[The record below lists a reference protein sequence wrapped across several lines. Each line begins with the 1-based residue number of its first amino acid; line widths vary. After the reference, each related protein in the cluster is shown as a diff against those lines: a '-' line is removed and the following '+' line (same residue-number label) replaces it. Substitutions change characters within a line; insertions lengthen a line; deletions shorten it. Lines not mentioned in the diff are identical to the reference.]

1 MSRRPLLQCCSSHL
15 AHYDAKGYRGIGEL
29 NEAMNK
35 FDSKI
40 ILDPMIFSGARF
52 QHSLEERLERIIS
65 ASGAQSPLVPH
76 VVTDMRGSWLSI
88 TPSNRPSK
96 DLAQ

>member
-76 VVTDMRGSWLSI
+76 VVTGMRGSWLSI